1 VLFNLKHTL
10 TWNTFVEQFVQQFG
24 AINPAACAIFVL
36 ALCAFALAWK
46 VVHILGKVMRN
57 KDDK

>member
-1 VLFNLKHTL
+1 MEHIFAL
-10 TWNTFVEQFVQQFG
+10 VEQFA

-36 ALCAFALAWK
+36 ALCAFAVVWK
-46 VVHILGKVMRN
+46 VLHILGKVIRH

>member
-1 VLFNLKHTL
+1 M
-10 TWNTFVEQFVQQFG
+10 EQLVQQFG

-36 ALCAFALAWK
+36 ALCAFAVVWK
-46 VVHILGKVMRN
+46 VLHILGKVIRN